1 MEEVKAN
8 TEENFQELFEKSLAE
23 LEIEEKTIIKGTVI
37 EVQDKGVMINVGFK
51 SEGFVPLHEF
61 TNENGEITVKP
72 GEEVEVFVVSKEDG
86 FGRIRLSR
94 KKAIQLMAWG
104 KIKEFFEDGRVI
116 NGFVTKKIN
125 GGFEVDL
132 KGIKAFLPYSLADI
146 RPVKNLNFF
155 LNRYYDFKIINL
167 NEKNFNVVLD
177 RKTLLEESLNRKKEK
192 IYSNLELNKIIESK
206 INFVKDEGATIDF
219 GANIYGFLPAS
230 NISWGR
236 VKSAK
241 NYLRRGDIIKCK
253 IVELD
258 KEKDKIILSI
268 KHINPN
274 PWENAEEKY
283 KSGKKIKGKV
293 VSLQDFGAFIE
304 LEPGVDGL
312 LHVSEISWTRKKIHP
327 SKILQLGEIVEVMV
341 KEVNIEEQRISLSL
355 KAILPTPW
363 EILESKYKVGDRIKG
378 SIRSISPF
386 GLFVDVGEDE
396 NAFIHKNDIS
406 WTKRFVDLKEN
417 YAVGQEVEGIII
429 DLDKENKKFHVSIK
443 HLFDDP
449 FKTFL
454 ENHKE
459 GDIIEGNVTNIE
471 SFGLFVN
478 LGNEIEGLVHI
489 SQISTERVKN
499 PEDIYKVGDKVT
511 AVIKNIDKEQRKI
524 SLSIRDYLTKEEEKE
539 IQQYKKI
546 DEPLAKIGDILIQN
560 QP

>member
-1 MEEVKAN
+1 MEEVKVN
-8 TEENFQELFEKSLAE
+8 TEENFQELFEKSLEE
-23 LEIEEKTIIKGTVI
+23 LQIEEKSIIRGTVI

-61 TNENGEITVKP
+61 TNEKGEVTVKP

-94 KKAIQLMAWG
+94 KKAIQLIAWS
-104 KIKEFFEDGRVI
+104 KIKEFFEEGRVI

-146 RPVKNLNFF
+146 RPVRNLNFF

-177 RKTLLEESLNRKKEK
+177 RKSLLEETINRKKEK
-192 IYSNLELNKIIESK
+192 IYSNLELDKIIEGK
-206 INFVKDEGATIDF
+206 IDFVKDEGATIDF
-219 GANIYGFLPAS
+219 GANIHGFLPAS

-241 NYLRRGDIIKCK
+241 NYLRKGDIIKCK

-274 PWENAEEKY
+274 PWENVEEKY
-283 KSGKKIKGKV
+283 APGKKIKGKV
-293 VSLQDFGAFIE
+293 VSIQDFGAFIE
-304 LEPGVDGL
+304 LEPGIDGL
-312 LHVSEISWTRKKIHP
+312 LHVSEMSWTRKKIHP
-327 SKILQLGEIVEVMV
+327 SKILQLGEVVEVMI
-341 KEVNIEEQRISLSL
+341 KEVNPSEQRISLSL

-363 EILESKYKVGDRIKG
+363 EVLESKYKVGDKVKGVIK
-378 SIRSISPF
+378 SISPF

-417 YAVGQEVEGIII
+417 FKVGEEVEGIIVE
-429 DLDKENKKFHVSIK
+429 LDKENKKFHVSIK
-443 HLFDDP
+443 HLYEDP
-449 FKTFL
+449 FAKFI
-454 ENHKE
+454 EKHKE
-459 GDIIEGNVTNIE
+459 GDIIEGPITNIE
-471 SFGLFVN
+471 SFGLFVS
-478 LGNEIEGLVHI
+478 LDEGVEGLVHI
-489 SQISTERVKN
+489 SQISTERVKS

-511 AVIKNIDKEQRKI
+511 AVIKNIDREKRKI
-524 SLSIRDYLTKEEEKE
+524 SLSIRDYLMREEEKE

-546 DEPLAKIGDILIQN
+546 DEPLAKIGDILVQN
-560 QP
+560 QA

>member
-1 MEEVKAN
+1 MEEVKTN
-8 TEENFQELFEKSLAE
+8 QDENFQELFEKSLEE
-23 LEIEEKTIIKGTVI
+23 LQIEEKTIIKGTVI

-61 TNENGEITVKP
+61 TNEKGEITVKP

-94 KKAIQLMAWG
+94 KKAVQLVAWG
-104 KIKEFFEDGRVI
+104 KIKEFYEDGRVI
-116 NGFVTKKIN
+116 NGFVTKKVN

-155 LNRYYDFKIINL
+155 LNRYYDFKIISV

-177 RKTLLEESLNRKKEK
+177 RKSLLEESINRKKEK
-192 IYSNLELNKIIESK
+192 IYANLELDKIIEGK
-206 INFVKDEGATIDF
+206 IDYVKDEGATIDF
-219 GANIYGFLPAS
+219 GANIHGFLPAS

-241 NYLRRGDIIKCK
+241 NYLRKGDIIKCK
-253 IVELD
+253 IIELD
-258 KEKDKIILSI
+258 KEKDRIILSI

-274 PWENAEEKY
+274 PWENANEKY
-283 KSGKKIKGKV
+283 AIGKKVKGKV
-293 VSLQDFGAFIE
+293 VSIQDFGAFIE

-312 LHVSEISWTRKKIHP
+312 LHVSEMSWTRKKIHP
-327 SKILQLGEIVEVMV
+327 SKILQIGEIVEVMV
-341 KEVNIEEQRISLSL
+341 KDVNIEDKRISLSL
-355 KAILPTPW
+355 KAIMPTPW
-363 EILESKYKVGDRIKG
+363 EVLESKYKVGDKVKG
-378 SIRSISPF
+378 IVKSISPF

-406 WTKRFVDLKEN
+406 WTKRFVDLKDTFK
-417 YAVGQEVEGIII
+417 VGQEVEGIII
-429 DLDKENKKFHVSIK
+429 ELDKENKKFHVSIK

-449 FKTFL
+449 FAKFAET
-454 ENHKE
+454 HKE
-459 GDIIEGNVTNIE
+459 GDIIEGPITNIE

-478 LGNEIEGLVHI
+478 LGDDIEGLVHI

-511 AVIKNIDKEQRKI
+511 AVIKNIDREQRKI
-524 SLSIRDYLTKEEEKE
+524 SLSIKDYLMKEEEKE
-539 IQQYKKI
+539 IQQYKKV
-546 DEPLAKIGDILIQN
+546 DEPLAKIGDILTI
-560 QP
+560 

>member
-1 MEEVKAN
+1 MEDVKVK
-8 TEENFQELFEKSLAE
+8 TDENFQELFEKSLEE
-23 LEIEEKTIIKGTVI
+23 LQIEEKTIIKGTVV

-51 SEGFVPLHEF
+51 SEGFVPLNEF
-61 TNENGEITVKP
+61 MNEKGEITVKP

-94 KKAIQLMAWG
+94 KKAIQLIAWS
-104 KIKEFFEDGRVI
+104 KIKEFFEEGRVI

-132 KGIKAFLPYSLADI
+132 KGIRAFLPYSLADVK
-146 RPVKNLNFF
+146 PVKNLNFF

-167 NEKNFNVVLD
+167 NDKNFNVVLD
-177 RKTLLEESLNRKKEK
+177 RKSLIEESINRKKEK
-192 IYSNLELNKIIESK
+192 IYSNLELDKIIEGK
-206 INFVKDEGATIDF
+206 IDFVKDEGATIDF
-219 GANIYGFLPAS
+219 GANIHGFLPAS

-241 NYLRRGDIIKCK
+241 NYLRKGDVIKCK

-274 PWENAEEKY
+274 PWESAADKY
-283 KSGKKIKGKV
+283 APGKKIKGKV
-293 VSLQDFGAFIE
+293 VSIQDFGAFIE
-304 LEPGVDGL
+304 LEPGIDGL

-327 SKILQLGEIVEVMV
+327 SKVLHLGEIVEVMV
-341 KEVNIEEQRISLSL
+341 KDLNIEEQRISLSL
-355 KAILPTPW
+355 KAVLPTPW
-363 EILESKYKVGDRIKG
+363 EVLTSKYKVGDRVKG
-378 SIRSISPF
+378 VVKSISPF

-406 WTKRFVDLKEN
+406 WTKRFVDLKEKFKI
-417 YAVGQEVEGIII
+417 GEKVEGIII

-443 HLFDDP
+443 HLYDDP
-449 FKTFL
+449 FKKFI
-454 ENHKE
+454 EQNKV
-459 GDIIEGNVTNIE
+459 GSIIEGPITNIE
-471 SFGLFVN
+471 SFGLFVD

-499 PEDIYKVGDKVT
+499 PEDIYKVGDTVK
-511 AVIKNIDKEQRKI
+511 AVIKNIDEEKRKI
-524 SLSIRDYLTKEEEKE
+524 SLSIRDLLMQEEEQE

-546 DEPLAKIGDILIQN
+546 DEPLAKIGDILSL
-560 QP
+560 